1 MHGEIITI
9 GDELITG
16 RVCDLNSHFLSAR
29 LSSYGLKVTAISSVG
44 DDPPSIIGVLGRAVN
59 RSDFV
64 IVSGGLGPTEDDIT
78 AEVAA
83 RFFNKPLR
91 LDESFLASIK
101 NSLETRGVTWVESYK
116 KMALLPEGAR
126 LIDPEGEAC
135 GFYFDYGP
143 VPVFFLPGVPEEV
156 KLLAENKVL
165 PLLLARRSETGVFR
179 QRLFKVFGLQ
189 EAQIG
194 EMLDGL
200 SQAEAG
206 VMIGFYPNFPEN
218 HVTVTVRAADEAQ
231 AETVLNRLEAEVE
244 KRLGGYVVAKDAATL
259 EESVGVLLRSQ
270 GRRLAVAESCT
281 GGLICHRLTSV
292 PGASDYFDR
301 GLVTY
306 SNRAKQELLKVP
318 AEVIETHGAVSA
330 ETAARMAEGAKNR
343 SGTDIGLA
351 VTGVAGPTGGTRD
364 KPVGTVFMALAAP
377 EGVGVERF
385 QFTGRRDQIQKMT
398 AQTALDWLHH
408 YLIDGQVLF
417 RH

>member
-44 DDPPSIIGVLGRAVN
+44 DHPPSIIGVLGRAVA

-78 AEVAA
+78 AEMAA
-83 RFFNKPLR
+83 RFFNKPL
-91 LDESFLASIK
+91 LIDESFLDSIRR
-101 NSLETRGVTWVESYK
+101 SLHDRGIAWVESYK

-135 GFYFDYGP
+135 GFYLDHEH

-156 KLLAENKVL
+156 TVLTENKVL
-165 PLLLARRSETGVFR
+165 PLLLARRSEPGVFR

-189 EAQIG
+189 EAEIG
-194 EMLDGL
+194 EMLDGMAHDE
-200 SQAEAG
+200 SG

-218 HVTVTVRAADEAQ
+218 HVTVTVRAADQTQ
-231 AETVLNRLEAEVE
+231 AASVLNRVEAEVE
-244 KRLGGYVVAKDAATL
+244 KRLGSYVIAKDAATL

-270 GRRLAVAESCT
+270 GRRLAAAESCT

-292 PGASDYFDR
+292 SGASDYFER

-306 SNRAKQELLKVP
+306 SNKAKQELLGVP

-330 ETAARMAEGAKNR
+330 ETAARMAEGVRER
-343 SGTDIGLA
+343 SGTDLGLG
-351 VTGVAGPTGGTRD
+351 VTGIAGPTGGTKD

-377 EGVGVERF
+377 EGIGVERF

-398 AQTALDWLHH
+398 AQTALDWLHR
-408 YLIDGQVLF
+408 YLINGQVLF
-417 RH
+417 RY